1 MDVGRDYRTVRQVY
15 QTHGKTARE
24 DSCVLSVEMRCARR
38 PAFEIIFYF
47 VFGPTKRNYDRVS
60 IPIK

>member
-24 DSCVLSVEMRCARR
+24 DSSVLSVEMRCARR
-38 PAFEIIFYF
+38 PAFEKLFFILSSVLRKETMIGFPF
-47 VFGPTKRNYDRVS
+47 Q
-60 IPIK
+60 